1 MKLAEARKQIMI
13 RNAPMT
19 QRQLAKRAGV
29 SLSTI
34 TNIESGWNAKNG
46 IVVKEKT
53 IKRIAR
59 ALKVDVAELEV

>member
-1 MKLAEARKQIMI
+1 MKLAEARKAITI

-53 IKRIAR
+53 VKRIAR
-59 ALKVDVAELEV
+59 AVKVDVGELEV

>member
-1 MKLAEARKQIMI
+1 MKLAEARKEIMI

-59 ALKVDVAELEV
+59 ALKIDATNLEV